1 MKSWI
6 ASALACL
13 STLTAA
19 ATADNTVSFGNIEF
33 DGTNGTVEV
42 LWTTDDVILAGIQ
55 FELAGASITEVG
67 GGLLAT
73 YDWSIAYTEE
83 MVLGYA
89 FGIGTYIPAQPDT
102 SVLLEIEFEAVD
114 GAELSFQ
121 NVIFADNLA
130 EAVELDA
137 TDTIILDACQGDLDG
152 DGATN
157 VNDLLAVIAA
167 WNTEDPGGDADGNGY
182 VDVADLLVV
191 ISAWGPC

>member
-6 ASALACL
+6 ASALVCL
-13 STLTAA
+13 LALTTAA
-19 ATADNTVSFGNIEF
+19 HANNTVSFGNIEF
-33 DGTNGTVEV
+33 DGTIGTVEV

-67 GGLLAT
+67 GGLIAT
-73 YDWSIAYTEE
+73 YDWSVAYTEE

-89 FGIGTYIPAQPDT
+89 FGIGTYIPPQPEPA
-102 SVLLEIEFEAVD
+102 VLLEIEFEAVD

-130 EAVELDA
+130 EQVELDA
-137 TDTIILDACQGDLDG
+137 TDTIIIDACQGDLDG
-152 DGATN
+152 DGTTN

-167 WNTEDPGGDADGNGY
+167 WNTEDPSGDADGSGY

-191 ISAWGPC
+191 ISGWGPC